1 MSKRKKSSAFNSSIE
16 SLDCEYEDCEETG
29 VTDYIDCGAD
39 AIATFNFTKPPLQE
53 SLSNNEPQAMK
64 TATKAQSEVKES
76 ISPSLVITGTQQ
88 PHPNGITPPVDG
100 EHFEVKRTFVFRRS
114 TIRILNQL
122 KASHPKEN
130 AYLSSIVDAAL
141 LHYYNHIFSEGG
153 SQI

>member
-1 MSKRKKSSAFNSSIE
+1 MSKRKKSSAFSIIE
-16 SLDCEYEDCEETG
+16 SLDCEYEDCEEAG

-39 AIATFNFTKPPLQE
+39 AIATFNFTKSPLHG

-64 TATKAQSEVKES
+64 TATKSQSEVKES
-76 ISPSLVITGTQQ
+76 SSPSLVIAAPQQ
-88 PHPNGITPPVDG
+88 PQPNGITPPVDG

-130 AYLSSIVDAAL
+130 AYLSSIIDSAL